1 MQVVKYSN
9 ISKRILYYWSKLFS
23 SQIIEG
29 NNYNS
34 LNKSIVILIA
44 DFELDITKDIPKIQT
59 KWHIR
64 EEEYCK
70 KILTDVLEINI
81 IELPKLVKSLTN
93 NKRDN
98 KDLNLWLK
106 FILSPDEIGDE
117 DMSENKNIKKA
128 KDVFE
133 KIKQDKAEQDRALR
147 RMMYIMDQQ
156 AIQQYGYEQGIE
168 HGIQQGVQQNKLDVA
183 KKLLNLDI
191 PIEDIIELTGLTKEE
206 IEKLKN

>member
-23 SQIIEG
+23 SQIVEG

-34 LNKSIVILIA
+34 LNKTIVILIA

-59 KWHIR
+59 KWSIR

-70 KILTDVLEINI
+70 KILTDMLEINI
-81 IELPKLVKSLTN
+81 IELPKLVNNLTN

-106 FILSPDEIGDE
+106 FILSPDEIGE
-117 DMSENKNIKKA
+117 KDMSENKNIKKA
-128 KDVFE
+128 KDVLE

-168 HGIQQGVQQNKLDVA
+168 QGVKQTKLDIA
-183 KKLLNLDI
+183 KKLLSKNM
-191 PIEDIIELTGLTKEE
+191 PIENIVELTGLTKEE

>member
-23 SQIIEG
+23 SQIVEG

-34 LNKSIVILIA
+34 LNKTIVILIA

-59 KWHIR
+59 KWNIR

-81 IELPKLVKSLTN
+81 IELPKLVNNLTN

-106 FILSPDEIGDE
+106 FILSPDEIGE
-117 DMSENKNIKKA
+117 KDMSENKNIKKA
-128 KDVFE
+128 KDVLE

-168 HGIQQGVQQNKLDVA
+168 HRNS
-183 KKLLNLDI
+183 
-191 PIEDIIELTGLTKEE
+191 TK
-206 IEKLKN
+206 

>member
-1 MQVVKYSN
+1 MEH
-9 ISKRILYYWSKLFS
+9 IR
-23 SQIIEG
+23 IIEIESTSKNRPCA
-29 NNYNS
+29 NNN
-34 LNKSIVILIA
+34 ILSKKKCQRL
-44 DFELDITKDIPKIQT
+44 LDTY
-59 KWHIR
+59 
-64 EEEYCK
+64 EEEYFK

-168 HGIQQGVQQNKLDVA
+168 HGIQQGVQQTKLDVA
-183 KKLLNLDI
+183 KYNI
-191 PIEDIIELTGLTKEE
+191 PINVDTIKEGYP
-206 IEKLKN
+206 ILCA